1 MSNMLS
7 LPRESITLI
16 LHTVIRY
23 PAQIRTWLF
32 VQCTLLSLGL
42 GDFAEAQAGAGSCLL
57 LALPVRKENEG

>member
-16 LHTVIRY
+16 LHTIIRY

-42 GDFAEAQAGAGSCLL
+42 GDFAEAQAGASM
-57 LALPVRKENEG
+57 